1 MIDETNRPMR
11 VSLRALAPA
20 LALAGLVGCVAP
32 APGAL
37 GASKPTAAQSTTAAP
52 VKPPAV
58 ATLEQCLTSSSPAER
73 AATFTGEMQTIP
85 GAVKLEMRIDVLERL
100 PHEIAFHAVSSPGL
114 SIWRMAAPGVKTYR
128 YLKEVTNLAAPAFYR
143 ADVRF
148 RWLNAKGRLIR
159 VAELRTPRC
168 QQPAGRGGGH
178 KVLEEP
184 APAG

>member
-1 MIDETNRPMR
+1 MIDETNRPLR
-11 VSLRALAPA
+11 VSLRALLPA
-20 LALAGLVGCVAP
+20 LALAGVVGCIAALP
-32 APGAL
+32 AAL
-37 GASKPTAAQSTTAAP
+37 AAGTPTAAQSTTATA

-73 AATFTGEMQTIP
+73 AATFAGEMQTIP
-85 GAVKLEMRIDVLERL
+85 GAIKLEMRIDVLERL

-114 SIWRMAAPGVKTYR
+114 SVWRIAAPGVKTYR

-148 RWLNAKGRLIR
+148 RWLNAKGRVIR
-159 VAELRTPRC
+159 AAELKTPRC
-168 QQPAGRGGGH
+168 QQPSGPGGGH